1 MLTMIGLARKYP
13 ITNPCAPVS
22 TALKANA
29 ATSAPARP
37 IGRLAMNT
45 IVVTLRVAPR
55 QNDMTLPDSVMKVIP
70 TATQPMNDMVVAS
83 ENRLVAVRKPGVAAA
98 AITSASAAATR
109 TAASTRLRG
118 DVGSRRRSVM
128 PSEVMLISPHPAAFG
143 GHPPPLGEGWSKWRC
158 SWRTAGWLWRM
169 ICDCRRAA
177 DSRPAPAG
185 GGWRAQRAGWGSRT
199 TPPVQRSRRLPRR
212 MRDVGDDARHGGVRP
227 RIGADLAAAVHG
239 DHDVAEADDLFQIA

>member
-98 AITSASAAATR
+98 AVTSASTAATR

-118 DVGSRRRSVM
+118 DVGSRRRSVRE
-128 PSEVMLISPHPAAFG
+128 SEVMSTSRVPRAVQRH
-143 GHPPPLGEGWSKWRC
+143 S
-158 SWRTAGWLWRM
+158 
-169 ICDCRRAA
+169 RRAA
-177 DSRPAPAG
+177 SAFCGGRRPPLAVHRRCGTPVCLPKETG
-185 GGWRAQRAGWGSRT
+185 VPGLQRT
-199 TPPVQRSRRLPRR
+199 TSLRSCCAAPGKRSRRLPRR
-212 MRDVGDDARHGGVRP
+212 MRDVGDDARHGGVRA